1 MGEKKLRKVERGGE
15 VASQG
20 AAVCVSLNV
29 CVSPSA
35 AVIKKKKKCP
45 NESRAGFILHGK
57 LTHP

>member
-20 AAVCVSLNV
+20 AAMCVSLNV

-35 AVIKKKKKCP
+35 AVIKKSALMK
-45 NESRAGFILHGK
+45 AGQDSFCMEG
-57 LTHP
+57 

>member
-20 AAVCVSLNV
+20 AAMCVSLNV

-35 AVIKKKKKCP
+35 AVIKKKCP
-45 NESRAGFILHGK
+45 NESRPGFILHGR

>member
-20 AAVCVSLNV
+20 AAMCVSLNV

-35 AVIKKKKKCP
+35 AVIKKKSALMK
-45 NESRAGFILHGK
+45 AGQDSFCMEG
-57 LTHP
+57 

>member
-1 MGEKKLRKVERGGE
+1 MRKVERGGE

-20 AAVCVSLNV
+20 AAMCVSLNV

-35 AVIKKKKKCP
+35 AVIKKKCP
-45 NESRAGFILHGK
+45 NESRPGFILHGR